1 MKIKR
6 YNSIGSEELTA
17 AKKVIK
23 NGILSDFV
31 GSNSKKFL
39 GGKYVQKFEN
49 QITKYFRVNML
60 LQLIMDSGLIALG
73 L

>member
-39 GGKYVQKFEN
+39 GGKYVQKFEKPDYK
-49 QITKYFRVNML
+49 IF
-60 LQLIMDSGLIALG
+60 
-73 L
+73 